1 MKPFLL
7 ALAAL
12 AFSAQTLAQNVTLES
27 ALAKAKDQATVISA
41 QVELADAKA
50 NLQRVLS
57 DPLLTKPTK
66 VQAEHRVETAEANLK
81 RTTAQAQNN
90 ITSAYAQVLEANAQV
105 RLAQKALELSQR
117 GLEVA
122 QIRQR
127 NGSGTQLDVRN
138 AQNRLEDSQKNL
150 SAAENG
156 AALAQSSLRSLIGA
170 FQNLAALPNVEQPGN
185 AVIKELL
192 AQNPDVLGSR
202 QRIELAQMQV
212 ELLDPSYAS
221 RADIDAAKAR
231 AEQAAQGGKELERGI
246 TLQYDSLYQQV
257 QNAAKNLQVQSAA
270 LTNARETQTNDKKRL
285 DSGLISGLTY
295 LQTELATLQS
305 ELSALQARGNYLR
318 AIYGLYAGG
327 R

>member
-1 MKPFLL
+1 MKPLL
-7 ALAAL
+7 LTLTALV
-12 AFSAQTLAQNVTLES
+12 FSQALAQNTNLDA
-27 ALAKAKDQATVISA
+27 ALAKAKDQATVLSA
-41 QVELADAKA
+41 QVELADARA

-57 DPLLTKPTK
+57 DPLLTKPSK
-66 VQAEHRVETAEANLK
+66 VQAEQRLESAEASLK
-81 RTTAQAQNN
+81 RSTAQAHNS
-90 ITSAYAQVLEANAQV
+90 IVSAYAQVLEAAAQV
-105 RLAQKALELSQR
+105 RLAQKALEISQR
-117 GLEVA
+117 GVEVA
-122 QIRQR
+122 QIRQK

-156 AALAQSSLRSLIGA
+156 LGLAQSSLRSLIGP
-170 FQNLAALPNVEQPGN
+170 FQTLAPLPNVEQPSN

-192 AQNPDVLGSR
+192 SQNPDVLGSR

-212 ELLDPSYAS
+212 DLLDPSYAA

-257 QNAAKNLQVQSAA
+257 QNSAKTLQVQTAA
-270 LTNARETQTNDKKRL
+270 LSNAREAQSNDKKRL
-285 DSGLISGLTY
+285 DSGLISGLVY
-295 LQTELATLQS
+295 LQTELSTLQA
-305 ELSALQARGNYLR
+305 EVQALQARGNYLR